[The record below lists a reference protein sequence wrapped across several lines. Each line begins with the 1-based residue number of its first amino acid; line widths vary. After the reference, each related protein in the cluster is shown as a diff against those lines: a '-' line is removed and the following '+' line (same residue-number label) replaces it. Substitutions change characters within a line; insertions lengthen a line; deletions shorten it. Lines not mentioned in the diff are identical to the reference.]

1 VAKKLAQGNDRK
13 PMWDKTDLPKGT
25 FGITPSRI
33 ARSTS
38 GAPGGRID
46 PPSEYGGPFRVLF
59 GHPNLS
65 GVISPRLG
73 TGDGE
78 ILTAIRQERGEAA

>member
-38 GAPGGRID
+38 GAPGG
-46 PPSEYGGPFRVLF
+46 VLIR
-59 GHPNLS
+59 HPNMAGRSACCS
-65 GVISPRLG
+65 GTPTSP
-73 TGDGE
+73 
-78 ILTAIRQERGEAA
+78 A